1 MPSKAESY
9 EQRRGKTIGALK
21 QQIHRQRRAER
32 MDNQAQAQIAP
43 LRSSK
48 VWQRLRYLILRRQ
61 PLCSDPFGFHAE
73 DKATV
78 PAAEVHHIRPAVKD
92 QEAFF
97 DTTNLTALCSGCH
110 GKISAMER
118 ACRPVPAC
126 RPVGDILGDD
136 P

>member
-1 MPSKAESY
+1 MPSKPASY
-9 EQRRGKTIGALK
+9 EQRLGKTIGAFK
-21 QQIHRQRRAER
+21 QQVYRQRRAER
-32 MDNQAQAQIAP
+32 MADQAQAQVAP

-48 VWQRLRYLILRRQ
+48 TWQRLRSMILRRQ
-61 PLCSDPFGFHAE
+61 PLCSDPFGHHAE
-73 DKATV
+73 DGATV

-97 DTTNLTALCSGCH
+97 DTTNLTALCCSCH
-110 GKISAMER
+110 GKISALER
-118 ACRPVPAC
+118 ACRPVPPC